1 MKRSLSCIS
10 FCLFLLFTQLGSRA
24 QEVEDLLAKYTSE
37 NGTGYMQPFA
47 NAFGANLNSGFFHN
61 AYIPK
66 KGFRMQIGLVT
77 TLALIK
83 DEDKVFSATTDDF
96 FTPQTTIE
104 APTIF
109 GSTEGVSVEGD
120 GGTVYNFPGGLSVDM
135 LPLAVPQ
142 ATLGGLFGTEVLVR
156 FFAADL
162 GEDVGKL
169 DLLGLGARHSIDQY
183 LPDNFPVSIAVA
195 YYWQKLS
202 LENFVENET
211 SFIAAQASFRKG
223 PLIIYGGP
231 GYESSNM
238 VISYTFES
246 GDVSEEI
253 VLDLESNNSLRFTAG
268 LALQLGPLYINTDYN
283 VGNQNILAAGLGF
296 TFGKNKKD
304 FAINPNNFE

>member
-1 MKRSLSCIS
+1 MKKLTTS
-10 FCLFLLFTQLGSRA
+10 FILTLGLLMAYPKLIA
-24 QEVEDLLAKYTSE
+24 QDVEDLLAKYTSE
-37 NGTGYMQPFA
+37 NGNGYMQPFA
-47 NAFGANLNSGFFHN
+47 DAFGANLNSGFFHN

-66 KGFRMQIGLVT
+66 KGFRLQLGLVT

-83 DEDKVFSATTDDF
+83 DEDKVFEATTDDF
-96 FTPQTTIE
+96 FTPQTTVQ

-109 GSTEGVSVEGD
+109 GSTQGVSVEGE

-162 GEDVGKL
+162 GEDVGNL
-169 DLLGLGARHSIDQY
+169 DLLGLGIRHSIDQY
-183 LPDNFPVSIAVA
+183 LPNNFPVSLAVA
-195 YYWQKLS
+195 YYWQRLS
-202 LENFVENET
+202 LENFVSSNT

-231 GYESSNM
+231 GYELSNM
-238 VISYTFES
+238 DINYTFQA
-246 GDVSEEI
+246 GDVEEEI
-253 VLDLESNNSLRFTAG
+253 ELNLESDNALRFTAG
-268 LALQLGPLYINTDYN
+268 FALQFGPVYLNTDYN
-283 VGNQNILAAGLGF
+283 IGNQNILSAGLGF

-304 FAINPNNFE
+304 DFSIDSID